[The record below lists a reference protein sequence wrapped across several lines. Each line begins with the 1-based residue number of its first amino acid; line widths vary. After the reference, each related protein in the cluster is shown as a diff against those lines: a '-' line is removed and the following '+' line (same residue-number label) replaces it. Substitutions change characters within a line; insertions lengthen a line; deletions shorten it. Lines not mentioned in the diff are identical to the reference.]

1 MADLTLSIRKALFR
15 TGFALANTLPGR
27 AMTAALLRSRH
38 PFVALQ
44 AGEELLHRPRRVL
57 AFTAHPDD
65 LEFFAGG
72 ILRRMARAGC
82 TITAA
87 VLTDGEKRGN
97 KYDLGG
103 VRRREQIDAACKQG
117 IHRVRFF
124 GLTDFGLPE
133 EPRLEPTVAQVWE
146 EEKPE
151 VVLAFDPKELFP
163 GFANRDHK
171 ALGRTVLDLSRHHY
185 GRCRIYYYGTRHANV
200 LVDIDDVISDKETA
214 VLTHASQMVYLT
226 EHGHRAAVRW
236 LASAYAAGAP
246 CRYAEPLY
254 RLL

>member
-1 MADLTLSIRKALFR
+1 MADLTLAVKRGIFR
-15 TGFALANTLPGR
+15 TAFALAATPPGR
-27 AMTAALLRSRH
+27 LLTGALLRSHH
-38 PFVALQ
+38 PALALQ

-72 ILRRMARAGC
+72 IIRRLALAGC
-82 TITAA
+82 NITAA

-97 KYDLGG
+97 KYDLAG
-103 VRRREQIDAACKQG
+103 VRRREQIEAGYKQG
-117 IHRVRFF
+117 IGRVRFF

-133 EPRLEPTVAQVWE
+133 DPRLEPTVAKVWD

-171 ALGRTVLDLSRHHY
+171 ALGRTVLDLCRHHY
-185 GRCRIYYYGTRHANV
+185 GRSRVYYYGTRQPNV
-200 LVDIDDVISDKETA
+200 QVDIDDVIGDKENA

-226 EHGHRAAVRW
+226 EPGHRAAVRW
-236 LASAYAAGAP
+236 MAAAWASGAP
-246 CRYAEPLY
+246 CRFAEGLY